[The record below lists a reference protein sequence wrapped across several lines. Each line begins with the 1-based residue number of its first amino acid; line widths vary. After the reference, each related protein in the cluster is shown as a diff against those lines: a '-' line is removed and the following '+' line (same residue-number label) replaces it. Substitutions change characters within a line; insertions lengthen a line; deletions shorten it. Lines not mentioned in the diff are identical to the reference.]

1 MSNVDR
7 YVSTRAIRE
16 AVRGRQIEILS
27 ALGVDCDVTDHSGI
41 FHHRDAA
48 EAIPRRMAP

>member
-1 MSNVDR
+1 MSDVDR
-7 YVSTRAIRE
+7 YVSIRAIRE
-16 AVRGRQIEILS
+16 AAQERQIEILS
-27 ALGVDCDVTDHSGI
+27 ALGVDWDVTSHSGI